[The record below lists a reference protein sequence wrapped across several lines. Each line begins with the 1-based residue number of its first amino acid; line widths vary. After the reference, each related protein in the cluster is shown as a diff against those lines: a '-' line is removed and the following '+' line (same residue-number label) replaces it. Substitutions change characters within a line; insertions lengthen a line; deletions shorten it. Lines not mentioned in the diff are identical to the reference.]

1 MILETCISDPFSEAD
16 MNRRT
21 VLLGS
26 STALSALLAGCSSD
40 ENSDSS
46 NRNDNGDG
54 NQNNPSNEST
64 GETEFEL
71 ESLDM
76 PDEVEVGQ
84 GWSWSVEIAN
94 IGDGNGTFET
104 TVYAKV
110 ADTDFGEVGTIE
122 LDIPAGETKT
132 YESDTEYI
140 NYLTTGTYRF
150 EALDTEH
157 EIQTVSRS
165 LSWGESYENPQG
177 VVTTAHSI
185 ELRNIYSYEGWDG
198 TTTEEASS
206 GMQWAFLEFEA
217 TNESGSK
224 EWVPFEDDV
233 NLLAGNSQYDYV
245 YISKEQ
251 GAYEGGGVQAGITRS
266 GWIAYEIPEDL
277 NGDDLVVAYSGD
289 NFDGEWSV
297 RWRSA

>member
-1 MILETCISDPFSEAD
+1 

-46 NRNDNGDG
+46 NGNGDGDEGGDGDG

-64 GETEFEL
+64 GEAAFEL

-76 PDEVEVGQ
+76 PDEVEVEQ
-84 GWSWSVEIAN
+84 EWSWSVEIAN
-94 IGDGNGTFET
+94 IGDGDGTFET

-132 YESDTEYI
+132 YESDAGHI
-140 NYLTTGTYRF
+140 NYLTTRTYRF

-157 EIQTVSRS
+157 EIQAVSRS

-185 ELRNIYSYEGWDG
+185 ELRDVYSYEGWDG

-224 EWVPFEDDV
+224 EWVPFEGDM

-251 GAYEGGGVQAGITRS
+251 GAYKGGGVQAGITRS